1 LRDRKRVLIIV
12 RQTASA
18 ATSQKKED
26 YAILIVDMP
35 LKIVQRLCKL
45 LHKIAQSS

>member
-26 YAILIVDMP
+26 YAILIVEMP
-35 LKIVQRLCKL
+35 LKNCAEIVQTL
-45 LHKIAQSS
+45 AQNSSV